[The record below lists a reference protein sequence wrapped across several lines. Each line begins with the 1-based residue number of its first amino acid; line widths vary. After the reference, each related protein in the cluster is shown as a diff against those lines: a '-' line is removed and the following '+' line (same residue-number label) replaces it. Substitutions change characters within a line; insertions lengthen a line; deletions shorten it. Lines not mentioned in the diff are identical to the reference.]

1 MLTLTGQD
9 LSLPILVEAA
19 RAPGPIGVHG
29 EALERMRVNR
39 AFAERIAARGDD
51 VYGLTTGVGVR
62 KNRTVSADDLRAF
75 NQRLLREHATGQG
88 PALPPDVVRATAI
101 LLLNQLAAGRS
112 NVRPELAEH
121 IAQRLSDGI
130 DDIVVP
136 VYGTTGMGDIMP
148 LAHLVTGLLGD
159 LQPEVGE
166 ALPLIGQSS
175 YVTAHAALALYD
187 AETLLETLV
196 TLAALDLEAY
206 AANPSPFHPAAGEV
220 RPYPGY
226 RRALAA
232 IDADLKVVTD
242 RIRVMLG
249 ELTA

>member
-1 MLTLTGQD
+1 
-9 LSLPILVEAA
+9 
-19 RAPGPIGVHG
+19 
-29 EALERMRVNR
+29 MRVNR

-130 DDIVVP
+130 DDIVVYQRGGVDVLDDRP
-136 VYGTTGMGDIMP
+136 VEHVTFP
-148 LAHLVTGLLGD
+148 LVSEE
-159 LQPEVGE
+159 P
-166 ALPLIGQSS
+166 
-175 YVTAHAALALYD
+175 
-187 AETLLETLV
+187 
-196 TLAALDLEAY
+196 
-206 AANPSPFHPAAGEV
+206 
-220 RPYPGY
+220 RPQ
-226 RRALAA
+226 
-232 IDADLKVVTD
+232 
-242 RIRVMLG
+242 
-249 ELTA
+249 